1 MAEPN
6 EVWSSQLRIVAGR
19 AVEDAPQVG
28 FAEQVDQRGRLVRLL
43 ILAEPAAPGADAFM
57 DQFVRRIGELF
68 DPAARSLTGALKFAV
83 AAAHEELR
91 VWNRQHLPDEHAMYG
106 VSCLIQRE
114 GQPAVL
120 GQAGPSVGVLAGD
133 AGLAG
138 LRSTTM
144 YSHLPRDDD
153 PVATAIGG
161 SDPINLDFVSC
172 PDADDGWALLLTSN
186 TASLLDAERRV
197 ALSRLAVDATL
208 RQLYPSMLNLR
219 DAAGLSVSLSSGRG
233 DHQPPPQEA
242 DPDPGEAAIEGDE
255 AVGDEDPYDTEFSAL
270 GDDQDPFPHEQVTRS
285 AMQQPTQSRA
295 QPPGQPP
302 GQQPGQPP
310 AQPSLEAPRPASDS
324 PRDRAPARRW
334 DISFA
339 PAAMAELEVAG
350 WPVNPFAA
358 ARIEQTQQ
366 IQTLTLAL
374 ASPTARLTK
383 PIMELGKAIP
393 SLLEKRN
400 QPAVQRPKIRM
411 RDPRARGASARRAGF
426 VLVGM
431 LVLLT
436 GVAAVL
442 LGPSLLQSD
451 EDQFRSRV
459 ERARNGLAAS
469 QLASSTEGSRLALQ
483 DARSDVEAA
492 LAINPLAAD
501 ALQLREE
508 IEAVLAELNLVQSP
522 GELMLVADLSRFG
535 PSIALGA
542 VRFGG
547 GLAFILDDAGGRV
560 FSVTADGAVSLI
572 FLEAELLGLGSQLR
586 AGRPISIAWQSG
598 QTSQSG
604 QTASA
609 AGNGLALD
617 DALWILDSHARL
629 YRWTASGVLL
639 VPIPDQVLLGSV
651 DAVAAT
657 SGSVY
662 LLDQSGG
669 AIWRFAVDRSELSAP
684 SRAVGRTDLLNA
696 NEFVATVNG
705 SGAIEFLVASND
717 GRLRRYSAAE
727 ELPLALDLER
737 ELLAPAS
744 LSLGAQSGLVYV
756 VDRGQG
762 RIIAVGPDGGVV
774 SQIQSAE
781 LADLRGAWVNELTGQ
796 IIYALPS
803 SILLG
808 RLPGGQE

>member
-28 FAEQVDQRGRLVRLL
+28 FAEQVDQRGRLVRLS
-43 ILAEPAAPGADAFM
+43 ILAEPAAQGADVFM

-83 AAAHEELR
+83 EAAHEELR
-91 VWNRQHLPDEHAMYG
+91 DWNRQHLPDEHAMYG
-106 VSCLIQRE
+106 VSCLIQR
-114 GQPAVL
+114 GDQPAVL
-120 GQAGPSVGVLAGD
+120 GQAGPSVGLLAGD

-153 PVATAIGG
+153 PVAAPIGG

-172 PDADDGWALLLTSN
+172 PDADDGWALLLTSDN
-186 TASLLDAERRV
+186 ASLLDAERRV

-233 DHQPPPQEA
+233 DPQPPPQEA
-242 DPDPGEAAIEGDE
+242 DPDPEEEVIEGQEEDRFE
-255 AVGDEDPYDTEFSAL
+255 DPDDTDFSAVGN
-270 GDDQDPFPHEQVTRS
+270 DQDPFPHEQVTRS
-285 AMQQPTQSRA
+285 AVQQPTQARV

-302 GQQPGQPP
+302 GQ
-310 AQPSLEAPRPASDS
+310 PSLDSPGPASAR

-339 PAAMAELEVAG
+339 PASMAELELAG

-358 ARIEQTQQ
+358 AQIEQ
-366 IQTLTLAL
+366 IQTLTPAL

-383 PIMELGKAIP
+383 PIMELGRAIP

-400 QPAVQRPKIRM
+400 QPAVQRPKIRT

-431 LVLLT
+431 LVLLA

-442 LGPSLLQSD
+442 LGPTLLQSD

-483 DARSDVEAA
+483 DARSEVEAA

-522 GELMLVADLSRFG
+522 GELTTVADLSRFG

-560 FSVTADGAVSLI
+560 FSVTADGAVSLM
-572 FLEAELLGLGSQLR
+572 FLEGELLGLGSQLR

-598 QTSQSG
+598 QSGQSG
-604 QTASA
+604 QTGSA
-609 AGNGLALD
+609 GANGLELD

-669 AIWRFAVDRSELSAP
+669 AIWRFAVERSELSAP

-717 GRLRRYSAAE
+717 GRLRRYSADE

-774 SQIQSAE
+774 SQIQSTE
-781 LADLRGAWVNELTGQ
+781 LADLRGAWVNESTGQ